1 MSSDLPIKKVHTPTA
16 SQLEKLQKKQTKKF
30 EKASA
35 RQLYKNISKGTVDKR
50 EMETKS
56 FGKRSIEDL
65 MGKVTAKEVKISIKE
80 GKQFKATKKVVHA
93 FQRVKNWMLAG
104 EFENNMK
111 LLQMAKAKLPT
122 SENPVEP
129 PKEPES
135 SPKAED
141 KPPPPEPVKEEPVAK
156 LVEAEPVNEEPV
168 PEPAKE
174 EPVVEPVKE
183 EPIPEPAK
191 AEPKKKVV
199 KVIHKR
205 KITHKESVIK
215 SINELAFH
223 ESADVSTLLTRGTA
237 MITRTDTAGVYKI
250 HYRKDDDTV
259 VTATLKVI
267 DAQQMFLQYDHE
279 KPISRTSLNKV
290 LETFRNRHPGPL
302 IAPPLKEGDP
312 IRKFVPQQAE

>member
-35 RQLYKNISKGTVDKR
+35 RQLYKNISKGTVDKK

-65 MGKVTAKEVKISIKE
+65 RSKVTAKEGKISTKE
-80 GKQFKATKKVVHA
+80 KRQFTATKKVVHA

-111 LLQMAKAKLPT
+111 LLQMAKAKLPE
-122 SENPVEP
+122 SKKPVET
-129 PKEPES
+129 PKKTES
-135 SPKAED
+135 PPKAED
-141 KPPPPEPVKEEPVAK
+141 KQVVEPVV
-156 LVEAEPVNEEPV
+156 EPVNEEPV

-237 MITRTDTAGVYKI
+237 MITRTDTEGVYKI

-302 IAPPLKEGDP
+302 IAPPLEEGKP
-312 IRKFVPQQAE
+312 NRKFVPQQAE